1 MRRFLVVGCGGSGGS
16 TLAYLMD
23 QLRSDLAQDGVQ
35 SLPPGWQFVQVDV
48 PGGIEA
54 GPEGLGNV
62 FQQGGRYVGL
72 GPHGGRYSELDYA
85 LSQRLSAGQGLG
97 EYGTWA
103 PRRPDAERTPI
114 SVGAGQYRALGRAI
128 LLSRASEVW
137 QECASAWGT
146 LVDRTTIT
154 AMEDLAYRTH
164 TSFNAQEPPII
175 LVVSSMAG
183 GAGASMA
190 LDVCRLLTLVTNV
203 EPSLMSVFML
213 TPDVFDDLPTSA
225 RAGIRAN
232 ALAMLGEIVAS
243 QTGAALRH
251 DSEMLSALGRRDSG
265 RHEVPFA
272 RVFPVGRF
280 AGVEQAK
287 FGDGSPG
294 AVYRGLARGLAG
306 LMMSDVASNQFVSYD
321 LGNNNPEPT
330 DPTYLGWG
338 APAAALPW
346 GSFGFASLSM
356 GRDRYAEYAAQR
368 IARAC
373 VDRLMDGH
381 LQKGS
386 DKSGTEQVKAQVDS
400 QWASC
405 CASLGLPS
413 TVQGG
418 QELGQWFVS
427 SAFPRSQVHAAVNQI
442 AEEVLAFEQPQVSQ
456 ASHLLNHLQ
465 NSMREAKPLAL
476 ERAED
481 HAYRAAVSWQLTLLG
496 NVETAVADGI
506 ARFGL
511 PYAGGLVDRLSGLLV
526 NSLIPGTENMSK
538 APAGDLSQLPA
549 DLVAGLSTRKG
560 TISGGTEVVNTVK
573 ADARDKL
580 SRQIYGS
587 IARHLAGCLKEFVTG
602 VLSPMQTAIADGYE
616 VLERARASQVSHDGL
631 ARLATDR
638 YAAWPLDDDDA
649 RVPERFGEAD
659 NEVMLTPSTS
669 FPGHF
674 EQDLPN
680 SLDPDERGHAPQG
693 VVTTQ
698 VVRGEWRTLAG
709 VNPPR
714 GLVEAK
720 ERWWPRAFNTDPATG
735 QVLRAQ
741 DGRYDIHVR
750 PAELRARAQTY
761 VARPDRSFSVFCSTS
776 MRAYIESTGESD
788 VTAEDRRRDLASK
801 FRQALAMAVP
811 LISVNAQAVK
821 IMHGTD
827 VQYRYKFSAI
837 PLQELDVVQDLENAL
852 KSNRSIDESTKTNF
866 AKSLTRAGD
875 PRRIDI
881 FGSYPLYLPLAF
893 DSILDPVIRQWDS
906 TPPQGRGAFWKLRRA
921 RPLDASLPMGDRE
934 RHALVAGWYVGQIV
948 GEIAIPEEPYAT
960 PVEIWDPEHQHWVGF
975 PHPLLT
981 PPERFLKS
989 YDWLPAVLESILL
1002 SMARVHQEPVMSS
1015 LRPYHL
1021 LRELFDTRALD
1032 VEADVGA
1039 GTGMFTAGAEAKL
1052 ATWLQSG
1059 SRSGRP
1065 SRIPSIA
1072 AATSREERFEAAR
1085 EWLRGPSGPGHL
1097 AREEYLAP
1105 GVFGARGAGDFS
1117 AIRTRVQAGQ
1127 TPVFRDLAVDI
1138 VRATAE
1144 LDTLLSQANQAPAVE
1159 PTVEVEAATVLKGP
1173 TF

>member
-35 SLPPGWQFVQVDV
+35 ALPPGWQFVQVDV
-48 PGGIEA
+48 PAGIEQ

-62 FQQGGRYVGL
+62 FEQGGRYLGL
-72 GPHGGRYSELDYA
+72 GPQSGRYGDLDYA
-85 LSQRLSAGQGLG
+85 LSQRLAPSQGLG
-97 EYGTWA
+97 ELATWA

-128 LLSRASEVW
+128 LLSRASEVS
-137 QECASAWGT
+137 QQCASAWGT
-146 LVDRTTIT
+146 LVDRSTIT

-164 TSFNAQEPPII
+164 SSFSVQDPPII

-190 LDVCRLLTLVTNV
+190 LDVCRLLSLVTNV

-213 TPDVFDDLPTSA
+213 TPDVFDDFPTSA

-243 QTGAALRH
+243 QTGAALRS
-251 DSEMLSALGRRDSG
+251 DAELLSALGRHDSG

-280 AGVEQAK
+280 AGVERAK

-306 LMMSDVASNQFVSYD
+306 LMMSDVASDQFVSYD

-330 DPTYLGWG
+330 DPKYLGWG

-368 IARAC
+368 IARAS

-381 LQKGS
+381 LQRGS
-386 DKSGTEQVKAQVDS
+386 DASGTEQVKAQVDS
-400 QWASC
+400 QWASTC
-405 CASLGLPS
+405 DELGLPS
-413 TVQGG
+413 ALVGRS
-418 QELGQWFVS
+418 ELGQWFTGT
-427 SAFPRSQVHAAVNQI
+427 AFPRAEVAAGVTSI
-442 AEEVLAFEQPQVSQ
+442 TDDVLAFDPPQVSQ

-465 NSMREAKPLAL
+465 RSMRDAKPTAVA
-476 ERAED
+476 RAED
-481 HAYRAAVSWQLTLLG
+481 FAYRAAVSWQLALLSR
-496 NVETAVADGI
+496 VEVAVTRGI
-506 ARFGL
+506 SRFGL
-511 PYAGGLVDRLSGLLV
+511 PYAGGLLERLSELLV
-526 NSLIPGTENMSK
+526 NALIPGTETMSK
-538 APAGDLSQLPA
+538 VFGGDLSELPA
-549 DLVAGLSTRKG
+549 DLVVSLSARKG
-560 TISGGTEVVNTVK
+560 TISGGTEVLRTVK
-573 ADARDKL
+573 VDARDKL
-580 SRQIYGS
+580 NRQIYAS
-587 IARHLAGCLKEFVTG
+587 IARHLAAAMKEFVPG
-602 VLSPMQTAIADGYE
+602 VISPLQTAIADAYQ
-616 VLERARASQVSHDGL
+616 VLERARASQVTHDGL

-638 YAAWPLDDDDA
+638 YAAWPLNDDDA

-659 NEVMLTPSTS
+659 NEVMLTPSSS

-674 EQDLPN
+674 QQDLPN
-680 SLDPDERGHAPQG
+680 SLDPDERGHSPSG
-693 VVTTQ
+693 VVVTQ
-698 VVRGEWRTLAG
+698 VVSGLWRTLAG
-709 VNPPR
+709 VHPPG
-714 GLVEAK
+714 GLLES
-720 ERWWPRAFNTDPATG
+720 RDPWWPRAFNTDPTSG
-735 QVLRAQ
+735 QVLRAS
-741 DGRYDIHVR
+741 DARYDVHTR
-750 PAELRARAQTY
+750 PAELRRRAQAY

-776 MRAYIESTGESD
+776 MRAYIEAAGESE

-821 IMHGTD
+821 VMHGTD

-837 PLQELDVVQDLENAL
+837 PLQELPVVADLENAL

-866 AKSLTRAGD
+866 TKALTLAGD

-893 DSILDPVIRQWDS
+893 DSILDPVIQQWDS
-906 TPPQGRGAFWKLRRA
+906 TPPQGRGPFWKLRRA

-934 RHALVAGWYVGQIV
+934 RQAMVAGWYVGQIV

-960 PVEIWDPEHQHWVGF
+960 PVEIWDPEHRRWIGF

-981 PPERFLKS
+981 PPQRFLKPF
-989 YDWLPAVLESILL
+989 DWLPAVLESILL
-1002 SMARVHQEPVMSS
+1002 AMARVQQEPVMAS

-1021 LRELFDTRALD
+1021 LRELFDSRALD
-1032 VEADVGA
+1032 VEADAGA
-1039 GTGMFTAGAEAKL
+1039 GTGMFTTGAEAKL

-1065 SRIPSIA
+1065 SRIASIA
-1072 AATSREERFEAAR
+1072 AASTPEERFEAAR
-1085 EWLRGPSGPGHL
+1085 EWLRGPLGPGQL
-1097 AREEYLAP
+1097 AREDYLPP
-1105 GVFGARGAGDFS
+1105 GVYGARGTGEFS
-1117 AIRTRVQAGQ
+1117 VIRTRTQAGQ
-1127 TPVFRDLAVDI
+1127 TPIFRDLAADI

-1144 LDTLLSQANQAPAVE
+1144 LDTLLSQANAGPKVA
-1159 PTVEVEAATVLKGP
+1159 PTVEVEAPSVLKGP